1 MADDDP
7 IDSIPDL
14 GLYEGTFRDVS
25 PLLRFTPYTPNWW
38 SSQTI
43 DRVPETAVGW
53 LVAQGWQVVRT
64 YAEEDCGQT
73 FYVMNRQSMQNW
85 MILQTL
91 LEEYVSAFNEGRKN
105 NSIRYN
111 DIIDLWIDMVKKNR
125 QHLDRQADLT
135 NTRVDFYF
143 TTLDSLVTD
152 IEDEIGDIRESLDGA
167 EEEIEEALQDHA
179 NTLVMLESDYNTH
192 APIAR
197 AFLTDLGV
205 TELARINEQFDNLL
219 SKSTQDI
226 TNRGLYSSA
235 LITQVTARVE
245 RERSEAI
252 TSLNDRLNREKLA
265 NQHQLYGQQF
275 SMRGAVTQGA
285 AQRTQIQMAKGEWL
299 VRSHQSLLATKLQVR
314 MAQAQSRLEGQ
325 QRENALM
332 AYQLD
337 HRTNLGLGLFGF
349 VERREDAYPSLE
361 SITKLV
367 AGLGDSGGGWVA
379 P

>member
-1 MADDDP
+1 MT
-7 IDSIPDL
+7 IPDIVP
-14 GLYEGTFRDVS
+14 YEGTFRDVS
-25 PLLRFTPYTPNWW
+25 PLLRYTPYTPSWW
-38 SSQTI
+38 TSQTI
-43 DRVPETAVGW
+43 DRVPETSVGW
-53 LVAQGWQVVRT
+53 LVAQGWQVVST

-73 FYVMNRQSMQNW
+73 FYVMTRQSMQSW
-85 MILQTL
+85 VILQNL
-91 LEEYVSAFNEGRKN
+91 LTEYVSAYNEGRKN

-111 DIIDLWIDMVKKNR
+111 DVVDLWIDMMAKNR
-125 QHLDRQADLT
+125 GHLDRMADLT

-152 IEDEIGDIRESLDGA
+152 IEDEIGDIRESLDDA
-167 EEEIEEALQDHA
+167 ETEIDEALQDHA
-179 NTLVMLESDYNTH
+179 NTLVLLESDYNTH

-205 TELARINEQFDNLL
+205 TELARINEQFDNLQAKL
-219 SKSTQDI
+219 EFDLV
-226 TNRGLYSSA
+226 NRGLLSSS
-235 LITQVTARVE
+235 LITSITTRVE
-245 RERSEAI
+245 RERSEAV

-299 VRSHQSLLATKLQVR
+299 VRNHQSLLATKIQTRL
-314 MAQAQSRLEGQ
+314 AQAQSRLEGQ
-325 QRENALM
+325 SRENAVM

-337 HRTNLGLGLFGF
+337 HRTNLGVGLFGF
-349 VERREDAYPSLE
+349 VERREDAYPSLD

-367 AGLGDSGGGWVA
+367 AGLGDAGGGWVA